1 MDYSLRLQIF
11 NTDKKRLCTYKISYT
26 CTQKHN
32 LTQGIIHSKGC
43 RREIMLQISLAI
55 SRQLPRQINLVS
67 QNSNG
72 DELHSAST
80 SNVCA
85 FFLIKQM
92 AYAIKY
98 DL

>member
-1 MDYSLRLQIF
+1 
-11 NTDKKRLCTYKISYT
+11 
-26 CTQKHN
+26 
-32 LTQGIIHSKGC
+32 
-43 RREIMLQISLAI
+43 MLQISLAI

-80 SNVCA
+80 SSVCA
-85 FFLIKQM
+85 FFSIKQM

-98 DL
+98 GLVSYDYLLVTYISYHIHQ